1 MEENKDQ
8 LQPQDNNSEPLH
20 EAAQE
25 QFIQSPIEELDTS
38 AVVSDPSSVEED
50 SHKDGLAFKNR
61 LDLTELSAAVV
72 KIKNQLGKVIVG
84 QEEMIDLLIVS
95 ILANGHSL
103 IEGVPGVAKT
113 VTAKLLAKTMQIG
126 FSRIQFTP
134 DLMPSDI
141 LGTSVFSMKNNE
153 FEFKA
158 GPIFSNIILIDEINR
173 APAKTQAALF
183 EAMAERQVT
192 IDGHEYNLESPFLVF
207 ATQNPVEQE
216 GTYRLPEAQLD
227 RFLFK
232 INVDYPNLAEEIK
245 ILEGNH
251 ARKNEDPETLIE
263 GVLTAATIK
272 KYQSI
277 IKEIIIEDN
286 LIKYIA
292 EIVLNTRNNANLYLG
307 ASPRASIAI
316 MNGSKAYAALMGR
329 DFVTPDDIKYIAKS
343 VMRHRIIL
351 TPEREMEGFT
361 ADRAVAQILETIEI
375 PR

>member
-1 MEENKDQ
+1 MEENNQ
-8 LQPQDNNSEPLH
+8 HAAPQEGENNTEP
-20 EAAQE
+20 AAVNPT
-25 QFIQSPIEELDTS
+25 FT
-38 AVVSDPSSVEED
+38 
-50 SHKDGLAFKNR
+50 NR
-61 LDLTELSAAVV
+61 IDLTELAQAVD
-72 KIKNQLGKVIVG
+72 KIKQQLGKVIIG
-84 QEEMIDLLIVS
+84 QQEMIDLLIVS

-113 VTAKLLAKTMQIG
+113 VTAKLLAKTMQVD
-126 FSRIQFTP
+126 FARIQFTP

-141 LGTSVFSMKNNE
+141 LGTSVFSMKDNE
-153 FEFKA
+153 FEFKP

-183 EAMAERQVT
+183 ESMAESQIT
-192 IDGHEYNLESPFLVF
+192 IDGKEYPMSAPFLVF

-232 INVDYPNLAEEIK
+232 IDVNYPNLEEEIR

-251 ARKNEDPETLIE
+251 SRKNSTQEEQIAP
-263 GVLTAATIK
+263 VLTASQIVS
-272 KYQSI
+272 YQET
-277 IKEIIIEDN
+277 IKEILIEKH
-286 LIKYIA
+286 LIEYIA
-292 EIVLNTRNNANLYLG
+292 QIVLSTRNNANLYLG

-316 MNGSKAYAALMGR
+316 MNGAKAYAGMNGR
-329 DFVTPDDIKYIAKS
+329 DFVTPDDIKCIARS
-343 VMRHRIIL
+343 VLRHRVIL

-361 ADRAVAQILETIEI
+361 PDRAVAQIIETVEV